1 MDAFVVGVCVM
12 SDKPDNC
19 YRVALDTRLTPVNV
33 GLIVFAIILT
43 GAFAGWAANEYLPD
57 YQLTEA
63 TRTLVSVS
71 MAVVATISALVLG
84 LLISNAN
91 ASFVT
96 RAGEVIALSAEILR
110 LEQMLRRY
118 GPEADTARRTLRQY
132 AEHKTA
138 DLFPEDP
145 RDVDLCNPSTYEL
158 LLQLEDSLLAL
169 EPANSRDQ
177 WWLGQAMTLA
187 GKIGDIRW
195 LLAQQSA
202 ERTPKAF
209 IGLLTFWL
217 TSLFASF
224 GLFAPH
230 NLVSALALTLCALA
244 VSGAI
249 GMILELEQTFGG
261 LLRIS
266 PRPMYS
272 ALSILRDAA
281 AQSDYP
287 KTLAHISPTPHRS

>member
-1 MDAFVVGVCVM
+1 M
-12 SDKPDNC
+12 SEKPDN
-19 YRVALDTRLTPVNV
+19 ALNTRLTPVNI
-33 GLIVFAIILT
+33 GSIVFAIILA
-43 GAFAGWAANEYLPD
+43 GAFAGWAANEYLPAN
-57 YQLTEA
+57 QLTEA
-63 TRTLVSVS
+63 TRSLVSVS
-71 MAVVATISALVLG
+71 MAIVATISALVLG
-84 LLISNAN
+84 LLISNTN

-96 RAGEVIALSAEILR
+96 RAGEVTALSADILR

-118 GPEADTARRTLRQY
+118 GPETDTARRTLRQY

-138 DLFPEDP
+138 DLFPEDS

-158 LLQLEDSLLAL
+158 LQQLEDSLLAL

-177 WWLGQAMTLA
+177 WWLGQAMTLG

-195 LLAQQSA
+195 LLAQQSTVG
-202 ERTPKAF
+202 TPKAF
-209 IGLLTFWL
+209 VGLLTFWL

-230 NLVSALALTLCALA
+230 NLVAALALTLCALA

-249 GMILELEQTFGG
+249 GMILELEQAFGG
-261 LLRIS
+261 LVRIS
-266 PRPMYS
+266 PRPMHS

-281 AQSDYP
+281 RSDYP
-287 KTLAHISPTPHRS
+287 RTLAHISPIPRS

>member
-1 MDAFVVGVCVM
+1 M
-12 SDKPDNC
+12 SDKLDNC
-19 YRVALDTRLTPVNV
+19 YRVALDTRLTPVNI

-43 GAFAGWAANEYLPD
+43 GAFAGWTAHQYLPA
-57 YQLTEA
+57 YQLTEE
-63 TRTLVSVS
+63 TRALVSVS

-91 ASFVT
+91 SSFIT
-96 RAGEVIALSAEILR
+96 RAGEVTALSADILR

-145 RDVDLCNPSTYEL
+145 RDVHLCNPSTYAL
-158 LLQLEDSLLAL
+158 LQQLEDSLLAL
-169 EPANSRDQ
+169 EPASSRDQ
-177 WWLGQAMTLA
+177 WWLGQAMMLA
-187 GKIGDIRW
+187 GKIGDMRW
-195 LLAQQSA
+195 LLAQQSGQ
-202 ERTPKAF
+202 RTPKAF
-209 IGLLTFWL
+209 VGLLTFWL

-230 NLVSALALTLCALA
+230 NLVSAFALTLCALA
-244 VSGAI
+244 VAGAV

-266 PRPMYS
+266 PLPMSS
-272 ALSILRDAA
+272 AVSILRDSAR
-281 AQSDYP
+281 SDYP
-287 KTLAHISPTPHRS
+287 KPVAHISPIPRRG